1 MIFISNFLGRDGGL
15 LAFLFAA
22 MFFLFP
28 TVLPLAHVALLLILI
43 TALVRFRGDNY
54 WYIYKNTPVLW
65 LLSALYVVVV
75 AGSFFTPSSSDWV
88 FVHLSKYAKFI
99 YAVVLILLL
108 TGQEKLQRIAF
119 NAFIAAM
126 LFILLSTW
134 LNLWFLLPW
143 SITQDTGWGKT
154 HHVFGDYITQNVM
167 MAFFAVIATHKFFHS
182 QIRSQKIFWVI
193 TAVLAVVSISHLSQ
207 GRTGL
212 VLLAVGLL
220 AYALSA
226 TRGKALIGSLFGTIF
241 VLGLALGSS
250 SLLQDRFS
258 LAVVEA
264 QRHDIDNMT
273 SIGHRLYNYK
283 ITPLLIAEKP
293 FLGHGTGAYHTEI
306 CRFVEKQ
313 EWCKFF
319 NWHPHNQFLF
329 FGADHGL
336 LGVALYVL
344 LLLSLYRAALK
355 SPNVEA
361 KLLLF
366 SITSILL
373 VNSLFNSPLFS
384 SRESQ
389 FFAYMLALLV
399 SMSQQPM
406 PRLLK

>member
-1 MIFISNFLGRDGGL
+1 MISNFLGRDGGL

-28 TVLPLAHVALLLILI
+28 TVLPLAHVALLLII
-43 TALVRFRGDNY
+43 IAALVGFRGNNY
-54 WYIYKNTPVLW
+54 WNIFKSTPVLW
-65 LLSALYVVVV
+65 ILSALYVVVI
-75 AGSFFTPSSSDWV
+75 AGSFFTPSSSDWIV
-88 FVHLSKYAKFI
+88 QHILKYTKFI
-99 YAVVLILLL
+99 YAIILTLVL
-108 TGQEKLQRIAF
+108 TGQERLKRNAF

-126 LFILLSTW
+126 LFILSSTW
-134 LNLWFLLPW
+134 LNVWFLLPW

-167 MAFFAVIATHKFFHS
+167 MAFFAVIAVHKFIHS

-193 TAVLAVVSISHLSQ
+193 IAVLAVVSISHLSQ
-207 GRTGL
+207 SRTGL
-212 VLLAVGLL
+212 FLLAVGLL

-226 TRGKALIGSLFGTIF
+226 TRGKALAGSLFGTIF
-241 VLGLALGSS
+241 VLGLAFGSS
-250 SLLQDRFS
+250 SLMQDRFG
-258 LAVVEA
+258 LAAVEA
-264 QRHDIDNMT
+264 RQHDIDNMT

-319 NWHPHNQFLF
+319 DWHPHNQFLF
-329 FGADHGL
+329 FGVDHGL
-336 LGVALYVL
+336 LGVALYAL
-344 LLLSLYRAALK
+344 LLLSLYHAAQK
-355 SPNVEA
+355 SPNLEA

-373 VNSLFNSPLFS
+373 VDSLFNSPLFS
-384 SRESQ
+384 SRESH
-389 FFAYMLALLV
+389 FFTYMLALLV
-399 SMSQQPM
+399 SMSQRPM
-406 PRLLK
+406 PHLLK

>member
-1 MIFISNFLGRDGGL
+1 MGIFLNFFGRDGGL

-22 MFFLFP
+22 LFFLFP
-28 TVLPLAHVALLLILI
+28 TVLPLSHVALLLILI
-43 TALVRFRGDNY
+43 TALVRFRGANY
-54 WYIYKNTPVLW
+54 GYTFKSTPVLW
-65 LLSALYVVVV
+65 VLSALYAVVL
-75 AGSFFTPSSSDWV
+75 AGSFFTAGSSDWI
-88 FVHLSKYAKFI
+88 FLHLSKYAKFV
-99 YAVVLILLL
+99 YAVVLILVL
-108 TGQEKLQRIAF
+108 TGQERLQRIAF
-119 NAFIAAM
+119 NAFVAAM
-126 LFILLSTW
+126 FFILLSTW
-134 LNLWFLLPW
+134 LNVWFLLPW
-143 SITQDTGWGKT
+143 SITQDIGFGKT

-167 MAFFAVIATHKFFHS
+167 MAFFTVIATHKFFHAD
-182 QIRSQKIFWVI
+182 IKNQKLFWGG
-193 TAVLAVVSISHLSQ
+193 TALLAIVSISHLSQ

-220 AYALSA
+220 AYVLLAN
-226 TRGKALIGSLFGTIF
+226 RGKALWASLIGIVL
-241 VLGLALGSS
+241 VLGMAFGSS

-258 LAVVEA
+258 LALVEA
-264 QRHDIDNMT
+264 QRHDVDNMS

-283 ITPLLIAEKP
+283 ITPHLIAEKP
-293 FLGHGTGAYHTEI
+293 LLGHGTGAYHTEI
-306 CRFVEKQ
+306 CRFVEKP

-336 LGVALYVL
+336 LGVTLYVL
-344 LLLSLYRAALK
+344 FLFSLYRAALK
-355 SPNVEA
+355 SPNTDA

-373 VNSLFNSPLFS
+373 VDSLFNSPLFS

-399 SMSQQPM
+399 SMSQRPM

>member
-1 MIFISNFLGRDGGL
+1 MSIILNIFRRDGSWL
-15 LAFLFAA
+15 VFLFAA

-28 TVLPLAHVALLLILI
+28 TVLSLSHVALLLILI
-43 TALVRFRGDNY
+43 TALVRFRGSNY

-65 LLSALYVVVV
+65 FLSALYAVVLG
-75 AGSFFTPSSSDWV
+75 GSFFSHSNSDWI
-88 FVHLSKYAKFI
+88 FLHLGKYTKLI
-99 YAVVLILLL
+99 YVVVLILLL
-108 TGQEKLQRIAF
+108 TGQERLQRIAF
-119 NAFIAAM
+119 NAFIVAM

-134 LNLWFLLPW
+134 LNVWFLLPW
-143 SITQDTGWGKT
+143 SVTQDIGWGKT

-167 MAFFAVIATHKFFHS
+167 MAFFTVIATHKFFHS
-182 QIRSQKIFWVI
+182 EIKSQKLFWGGA
-193 TAVLAVVSISHLSQ
+193 AVLSVVSISHLSQ

-220 AYALSA
+220 AYVLLAN
-226 TRGKALIGSLFGTIF
+226 RGKALLGSLLGMVL
-241 VLGLALGSS
+241 VLGIAFGSS
-250 SLLQDRFS
+250 DLLQDRFS
-258 LAVVEA
+258 LALVEA
-264 QRHDIDNMT
+264 QRHDVDNMS

-283 ITPLLIAEKP
+283 ITPHLIAEKP

-329 FGADHGL
+329 FGADHGF
-336 LGVALYVL
+336 LGIALYVL
-344 LLLSLYRAALK
+344 LILSLYHAALK
-355 SPNVEA
+355 SPNSEA

-366 SITSILL
+366 SLTSILL
-373 VNSLFNSPLFS
+373 VDSLFNSPLFS

-389 FFAYMLALLV
+389 FFAYMIALFV
-399 SMSQQPM
+399 SMSQRPM

>member
-1 MIFISNFLGRDGGL
+1 MSIILNFLGRDGGW

-28 TVLPLAHVALLLILI
+28 TVLSLSHVALLLILI
-43 TALVRFRGDNY
+43 TALVRFRGANY
-54 WYIYKNTPVLW
+54 GYIVKSTPVLW
-65 LLSALYVVVV
+65 VLSALYAVVLG
-75 AGSFFTPSSSDWV
+75 GSFFTPSSSDWI
-88 FVHLSKYAKFI
+88 FLHLAKYAKLI

-119 NAFIAAM
+119 NAFIVAM

-134 LNLWFLLPW
+134 LNVWFLLPW
-143 SITQDTGWGKT
+143 SITQDIGWGKT
-154 HHVFGDYITQNVM
+154 HHVVGDYITQNVM
-167 MAFFAVIATHKFFHS
+167 MAFFTVIATHKFFHS
-182 QIRSQKIFWVI
+182 EIKSQKLFWGGM
-193 TAVLAVVSISHLSQ
+193 AVLAVVSISHLSQ

-212 VLLAVGLL
+212 VLLAVGLFAYVLL
-220 AYALSA
+220 AN
-226 TRGKALIGSLFGTIF
+226 RGKALLGSLLGMFL
-241 VLGLALGSS
+241 VLGIAFGSS
-250 SLLQDRFS
+250 GLLQDRFS
-258 LAVVEA
+258 LALVEA
-264 QRHDIDNMT
+264 QRHDIDNMS

-283 ITPLLIAEKP
+283 ITPHLIAEKP

-313 EWCKFF
+313 EWCEFF

-329 FGADHGL
+329 FGADHGF
-336 LGVALYVL
+336 LGIALYVL
-344 LLLSLYRAALK
+344 LILSLYHAALK
-355 SPNVEA
+355 SPNPEA

-373 VNSLFNSPLFS
+373 VDSLFNSPLFS

-389 FFAYMLALLV
+389 FFLYMIALLV
-399 SMSQQPM
+399 SMSQRSM

>member
-1 MIFISNFLGRDGGL
+1 MISNFLGRDGGL
-15 LAFLFAA
+15 LAFLFSA

-28 TVLPLAHVALLLILI
+28 TVLPLAHVALLFIII
-43 TALVRFRGDNY
+43 TALVRFRGGNY
-54 WYIYKNTPVLW
+54 WHIFKSTPVLW
-65 LLSALYVVVV
+65 VFCALYFVVVT
-75 AGSFFTPSSSDWV
+75 GSFFTPSSSDWV
-88 FVHLSKYAKFI
+88 FKHILKYTKFI
-99 YAVVLILLL
+99 YATVLILVL
-108 TGQEKLQRIAF
+108 TGQERVQRNAF

-126 LFILLSTW
+126 LFILASTW
-134 LNLWFLLPW
+134 LNVWFILPW

-167 MAFFAVIATHKFFHS
+167 MAFLAVIAVHNFFHS

-193 TAVLAVVSISHLSQ
+193 IAVLVVVSISHLSQ

-212 VLLAVGLL
+212 VLLVVGLL

-241 VLGLALGSS
+241 VLGLAFGSS
-250 SLLQDRFS
+250 SLMQDRFG
-258 LAVVEA
+258 LAAVEA
-264 QRHDIDNMT
+264 RQHDIDNMT

-355 SPNVEA
+355 SPKVEA

-399 SMSQQPM
+399 SMSQRSM